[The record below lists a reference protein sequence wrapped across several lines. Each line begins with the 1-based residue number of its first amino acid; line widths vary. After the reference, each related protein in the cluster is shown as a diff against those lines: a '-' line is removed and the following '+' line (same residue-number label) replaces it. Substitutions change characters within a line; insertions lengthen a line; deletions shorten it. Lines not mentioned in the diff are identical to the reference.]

1 MSKKVK
7 PLVNRLVDETQL
19 VIGSMELGDLDA
31 ALRAV
36 GRATIICADLH
47 AEVAR
52 LIAQRQ
58 AENRARKKGN

>member
-1 MSKKVK
+1 MSKRVR

-19 VIGSMELGDLDA
+19 ILGSVELGDLDA
-31 ALRAV
+31 ALRSV
-36 GRATIICADLH
+36 GRATILCADLH
-47 AEVAR
+47 AEVAK